1 MIQVREL
8 TKRYGPIT
16 AIDRVGFEVAAGE
29 ILGFLGPNG
38 AGKTTT
44 MRIVTGFVP
53 ATSGSVAVA
62 GFDVV
67 EHPLEAKRRIGY
79 LPENP
84 PVYAE
89 LTVLEYLRFAGRI
102 KGVSRRSLPAAL
114 DRVVGQCG
122 LGEVRRRLIGNLSKG
137 FRQRVGLAQ
146 ALIHDPPVLILDEP
160 TVGLD
165 PKQIIEVRELIRSLG
180 GAHTIVLST
189 HILPEVTAT
198 CQRVVI
204 IHEGRVVAVDTHAGL
219 AARLRKSEKIRLTVF
234 RPGPDA
240 EETLKSLPHVVGV
253 APEPSDGSGGRS
265 WLVEADLGYDVREEL
280 ARCAV
285 TRDWG
290 LAELRPL
297 VMSLE
302 DVFLK
307 LTAEE
312 AA

>member
-1 MIQVREL
+1 
-8 TKRYGPIT
+8 
-16 AIDRVGFEVAAGE
+16 
-29 ILGFLGPNG
+29 
-38 AGKTTT
+38 
-44 MRIVTGFVP
+44 
-53 ATSGSVAVA
+53 
-62 GFDVV
+62 
-67 EHPLEAKRRIGY
+67 
-79 LPENP
+79 
-84 PVYAE
+84 
-89 LTVLEYLRFAGRI
+89 LEYLRFAGRI
-102 KGVSRRSLPAAL
+102 KGLSRRALPAAL
-114 DRVVGQCG
+114 DRVVEQCG

-204 IHEGRVVAVDTHAGL
+204 IHEGKVVAVDTHAGL
-219 AARLRKSEKIRLTVF
+219 AARLRKSEKIRVVLL
-234 RPGPDA
+234 RPGPDV
-240 EETLKSLPHVVGV
+240 KDVIKGLPHVVGV
-253 APEPSDGSGGRS
+253 AAEPSDGSAGRS

-285 TRDWG
+285 SRDWG
-290 LAELRPL
+290 LVELRPL

-302 DVFLK
+302 DVFLR

-312 AA
+312 VA